1 MRSDPRGQLRADTE
15 LRRAFEK
22 REFEV
27 WYQPIVAIETG
38 RTATLEALLRWREGN
53 RTLVG
58 TGELVSMAERM
69 GLIVP
74 IGYWVLE
81 RACADMAKWSA
92 VQEMKHVGVSV
103 NLSAKQLA
111 VPDLVSTLEA
121 IVDKAGVAHERVE
134 FELTESCVMTDPEA
148 ARATLVALRSRGFRL
163 SIDDFGTGHSSLSYV
178 HRLPVHCLKVDR
190 SFLSRE
196 RGTGET
202 EVVMR
207 AIVELGRQLGLRVV
221 AEGVETEAEM
231 DRLRA
236 LGCELA
242 QGYYFAAPQS
252 ADRIAQA
259 VRGAR
264 ARTLVAS
271 VHG

>member
-1 MRSDPRGQLRADTE
+1 M
-15 LRRAFEK
+15 
-22 REFEV
+22 
-27 WYQPIVAIETG
+27 
-38 RTATLEALLRWREGN
+38 
-53 RTLVG
+53 
-58 TGELVSMAERM
+58 
-69 GLIVP
+69 
-74 IGYWVLE
+74 
-81 RACADMAKWSA
+81 
-92 VQEMKHVGVSV
+92 
-103 NLSAKQLA
+103 
-111 VPDLVSTLEA
+111 
-121 IVDKAGVAHERVE
+121 
-134 FELTESCVMTDPEA
+134 
-148 ARATLVALRSRGFRL
+148 ATLVALRARGFRL

-252 ADRIAQA
+252 ADRVAQA

-264 ARTLVAS
+264 ARTLWRRCTLTVAPVS
-271 VHG
+271 GLQSPSFMPATATRRHARRWSRRARGGTSRVSTASENT